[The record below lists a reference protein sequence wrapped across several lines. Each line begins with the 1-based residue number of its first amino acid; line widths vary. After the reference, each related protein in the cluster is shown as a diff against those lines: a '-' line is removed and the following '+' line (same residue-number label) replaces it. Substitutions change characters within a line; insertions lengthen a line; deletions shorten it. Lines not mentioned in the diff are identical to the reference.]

1 MIVIEAESAAD
12 RDPDPGQE
20 SPPSSSSSSIYYLTR
35 GVPTGMALLQGT
47 LGESL

>member
-1 MIVIEAESAAD
+1 MYVLIFLMGGAD
-12 RDPDPGQE
+12 GGGGGY
-20 SPPSSSSSSIYYLTR
+20 SISSSSSIYYLTR